1 MRVLRAML
9 SAGFLAGLLM
19 GCVSYSRDEG
29 PGRYQGG
36 GVYTNDHGFYYR
48 HYDED

>member
-1 MRVLRAML
+1 MRDLRAML
-9 SAGFLAGLLM
+9 SAGFLTGLL

-48 HYDED
+48 QYDDD